1 MNNDLK
7 DIIEKFST
15 SNLTKLRYK
24 KEDFEIELE
33 KDNALGIKESR
44 NISQDN
50 DYNKILAPVVGKYCK
65 SSAAVGSIVKKGEPL
80 CVIEAMKTFNE
91 IYAEYDCIVEEILV
105 KEDTLVECNQELMVV
120 RKND

>member
-1 MNNDLK
+1 MNNEIK
-7 DIIEKFST
+7 DIIEKFSA

-44 NISQDN
+44 NILQDN

-65 SSAAVGSIVKKGEPL
+65 SSASVG
-80 CVIEAMKTFNE
+80 
-91 IYAEYDCIVEEILV
+91 
-105 KEDTLVECNQELMVV
+105 
-120 RKND
+120 

>member
-1 MNNDLK
+1 MNNEIK
-7 DIIEKFST
+7 DIIEKFSA

-24 KEDFEIELE
+24 KDKFEIELE
-33 KDNALGIKESR
+33 KDNVLGIKTAR
-44 NISQDN
+44 NIEQN
-50 DYNKILAPVVGKYCK
+50 NNYNKILAPVVGKYCK
-65 SSAAVGSIVKKGEPL
+65 SSASVGSIVKKGEPL